1 MGAFLDILYDVKCTV
16 QDLVKKLVKN
26 PNFKRWVIELS
37 VAIVVGIL
45 AGSITFNVMSKGDK
59 SLKINDKSE
68 TAIEDEQVASTGEA
82 SVAEEAGETEED
94 YSNVVITVT
103 DPTTYASNV
112 SDWSSEEID
121 AAISER
127 KGYLENNKYWPAVSS
142 YWQSARG
149 ISDNSCYC
157 SYLFDTAGKVYSAED
172 FNGVPAEVIHVAK
185 NEIYARH
192 GYSFKDTEIYNY
204 FMGQIWYTPSVM
216 PADFSEETFTE
227 TEVKN
232 LDLLNSIDT
241 M

>member
-1 MGAFLDILYDVKCTV
+1 MGAFLEILDNVKCA
-16 QDLVKKLVKN
+16 VKDLVKN

-37 VAIVVGIL
+37 VALVVGIL

-59 SLKINDKSE
+59 SLKISSKSE
-68 TAIEDEQVASTGEA
+68 ETIEDEQVASTGEA
-82 SVAEEAGETEED
+82 STEEEQTGDTEED

-103 DPTTYASNV
+103 DPTSYAAGV
-112 SDWSSEEID
+112 SDWSAEEID

-142 YWQSARG
+142 YWESSRG
-149 ISDNSCYC
+149 VTDNSCYC
-157 SYLFDTAGKVYSAED
+157 SYLFDTAGKVYTADE

-192 GYSFKDTEIYNY
+192 GYSFKDAEIYNY

-216 PADFSEETFTE
+216 PADFSEEIFTE
-227 TEVKN
+227 TEIKN